1 METSA
6 LLNIRPACV
15 ENIKPLVEAAAEDN
29 VHVIRA
35 TNVLEREGRIIGY
48 LSIGNMPSVH
58 MWFSKQH
65 ATKRD
70 YLTAV
75 SFYEGALA
83 QQGVQDFWLPV
94 ESTSGLFPFV
104 EKLGYAKSNFDNVF
118 VKQLIKPNV
127 SRK

>member
-1 METSA
+1 METSEA
-6 LLNIRPACV
+6 LLQIRPAN
-15 ENIKPLVEAAAEDN
+15 ESNIKRLVDAAAEDN

-35 TNVLEREGRIIGY
+35 TNIIERGDKVIGY
-48 LSIGNMPSVH
+48 LSIANMPSVH

-70 YLTAV
+70 YLTAMTFFE
-75 SFYEGALA
+75 SSLA
-83 QQGVQDFWLPV
+83 DKGVHDFWLPV

-118 VKQLIKPNV
+118 VKQLIK
-127 SRK
+127 